1 MDGGEKLLLSSVKAT
16 EKTAK
21 FESAFDLLTC
31 DWLFCRTH
39 HPLTLSLSHTHTHTS
54 FCSSVFIVCLQIL
67 LSLQGRRW
75 IIVATVMVEAVVL
88 SMAEEKEKMMFYLHF
103 ATTCPFFRMFLR
115 QDEGTRF
122 QTLII

>member
-39 HPLTLSLSHTHTHTS
+39 HPLTLSLSLSHTHT
-54 FCSSVFIVCLQIL
+54 L
-67 LSLQGRRW
+67 LS
-75 IIVATVMVEAVVL
+75 VL
-88 SMAEEKEKMMFYLHF
+88 RFSLFVCRSC
-103 ATTCPFFRMFLR
+103 CPFR
-115 QDEGTRF
+115 DEGG
-122 QTLII
+122 L